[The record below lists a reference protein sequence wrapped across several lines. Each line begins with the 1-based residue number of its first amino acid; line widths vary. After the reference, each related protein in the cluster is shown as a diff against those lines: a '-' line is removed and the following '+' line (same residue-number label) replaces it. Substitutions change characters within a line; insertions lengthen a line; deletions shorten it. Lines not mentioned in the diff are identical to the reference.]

1 MYSINIPEIDSEGS
15 VVFTNTTVELT
26 AYYFKRPSS
35 KPMILRYR
43 NAERDWYF
51 VSIELST
58 AKAPEEFR
66 RIKEFIVTAYRHL
79 LYDTLIGV
87 GLNEITPSSSD

>member
-15 VVFTNTTVELT
+15 VVFTNKTDELT

-35 KPMILRYR
+35 KPMVLRYR
-43 NAERDWYF
+43 TSVRDWYF
-51 VSIELST
+51 VSIELSA
-58 AKAPEEFR
+58 AKAPEEYK
-66 RIKEFIVTAYRHL
+66 RIKEFIVTAYKHL
-79 LYDTLIGV
+79 LYDTLLGV